1 MFSSVFQFPLLLQL
15 LPKEQL
21 AIVVIVWLCESIRLF
36 YGPIDFRAV
45 LMEASCGGQLRIVV
59 ARVVVRILTY
69 AGKLLF
75 FRQVRPPTVLIIM
88 ASGLQH
94 GPETF

>member
-1 MFSSVFQFPLLLQL
+1 LFQSLLLLLPLLR
-15 LPKEQL
+15 EQL
-21 AIVVIVWLCESIRLF
+21 STVVIGWLCESIQLF

-94 GPETF
+94 GPET